1 MTRESVSVGPFDS
14 IDLALSLL
22 GLAVAACSVLI
33 PLGGRTPLVVAGY
46 ALLLGSSSLVV
57 TQGLAHFTGD
67 DLGDDADIDEDT
79 GWLIGKLENVL
90 VLALV
95 LQGAYTALSI
105 IFAAKSFIRR
115 EDISSGNTTY
125 YLAGTLLNFTYSV
138 AYGLA
143 LTKLLELV
151 L

>member
-1 MTRESVSVGPFDS
+1 MTREPTSIGPFDG
-14 IDLALSLL
+14 IDLALSVG
-22 GLAVAACSVLI
+22 GLAIAVAYVAI
-33 PLGGRTPLVVAGY
+33 PLDGRTPLIVAAY
-46 ALLLGSSSLVV
+46 ALLLGSSTLIV
-57 TQGLAHFTGD
+57 TQGLARFTGD
-67 DLGDDADIDEDT
+67 ELGDDLDVDEDT

-138 AYGLA
+138 AYGIA
-143 LTKLLELV
+143 LTKTLAVV

>member
-1 MTRESVSVGPFDS
+1 MIREDAVGPFDA
-14 IDLALSLL
+14 IDFGLSLGGL
-22 GLAVAACSVLI
+22 G
-33 PLGGRTPLVVAGY
+33 LVVAYVATPLDGRAPLIVAAY
-46 ALLLGSSSLVV
+46 ALLLGTSTLVV
-57 TQGLAHFTGD
+57 TQGLVRFTGD

-138 AYGLA
+138 AYGMA
-143 LTKLLELV
+143 LTKTLNWV

>member
-1 MTRESVSVGPFDS
+1 MIRERFPVGPFDA
-14 IDLALSLL
+14 IDFGLILCGL
-22 GLAVAACSVLI
+22 GLVVAHAVI
-33 PLGGRTPLVVAGY
+33 PLPGRTPLVVAAY
-46 ALLLGSSSLVV
+46 ALLLGSSTLVV
-57 TQGLAHFTGD
+57 TQGLTRFTGD

-138 AYGLA
+138 GYGMA
-143 LTKLLELV
+143 LTTTLKSV

>member
-1 MTRESVSVGPFDS
+1 MIRERLPIGPFDT
-14 IDLALSLL
+14 IDSWLSLCGL
-22 GLAVAACSVLI
+22 GLVAAYAVT
-33 PLGGRTPLVVAGY
+33 PLDGRTPLVVAAY
-46 ALLLGSSSLVV
+46 ALLLGTSTLVV
-57 TQGLAHFTGD
+57 TQGLAQFTGD

-138 AYGLA
+138 GYGMA
-143 LTKLLELV
+143 LTKTLEAV